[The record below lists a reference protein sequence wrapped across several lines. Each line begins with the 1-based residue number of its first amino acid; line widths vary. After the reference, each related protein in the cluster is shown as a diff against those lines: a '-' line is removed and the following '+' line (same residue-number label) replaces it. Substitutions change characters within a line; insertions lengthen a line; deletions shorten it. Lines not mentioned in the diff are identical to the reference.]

1 MTTGR
6 INQVSTFTVHQQFH
20 TLWINR
26 ELHESHQ
33 VQADHKWSVNHIQ
46 VERSFSLNWWKTTKY
61 VTLNHINP
69 IWNVWFFDTPYHWI
83 TLHPKCHL
91 IRKPY
96 LTNCHI
102 FSFFQVIKLSAL
114 DFQRCE
120 SSVIMITQTCYNES
134 CAKHLWKENVYSQ
147 QHGHLLA
154 KMRLSAIHAQKGN
167 HTQPSYAYALPTHE
181 DALGYV

>member
-1 MTTGR
+1 MKAIRYRQT
-6 INQVSTFTVHQQFH
+6 INGQSITF
-20 TLWINR
+20 
-26 ELHESHQ
+26 
-33 VQADHKWSVNHIQ
+33 K
-46 VERSFSLNWWKTTKY
+46 
-61 VTLNHINP
+61 
-69 IWNVWFFDTPYHWI
+69 WNVHSRWIDENNQIRHIESYRSNMKRMIFDTPYHWI

-147 QHGHLLA
+147 QHDLPISQNETVRYLCP
-154 KMRLSAIHAQKGN
+154 KGE
-167 HTQPSYAYALPTHE
+167 SYAAILCVRLTYPWRRTRLCINT
-181 DALGYV
+181 LLNWIYSQYISSCLKLS

>member
-1 MTTGR
+1 MVSQSHSSGTF
-6 INQVSTFTVHQQFH
+6 ILVELMKNNQIRH
-20 TLWINR
+20 I
-26 ELHESHQ
+26 ESY
-33 VQADHKWSVNHIQ
+33 
-46 VERSFSLNWWKTTKY
+46 RSNMKRM
-61 VTLNHINP
+61 I
-69 IWNVWFFDTPYHWI
+69 FDTPYHWI

-134 CAKHLWKENVYSQ
+134 CAKHLWKENVHSQ

-154 KMRLSAIHAQKGN
+154 KMRLSAIYAQKGN